1 MERRTDTKVRVNDL
15 KPGNYHYDYTL
26 DGAFF
31 STFEN
36 EDFLDGNVIFNV
48 TLEKTAHDTVFHFDF
63 QGTIKSTCDRCLGE
77 LEVAVEGK
85 QDLLVK
91 FSDTEV
97 SDNEDTVVLPEKATT
112 IDLAQWMYEYVVVAM
127 PMQKLHKEGECDP
140 EVLKYLN
147 TEEEQT
153 EAREEIDP
161 RWEALKQLKN
171 ED

>member
-1 MERRTDTKVRVNDL
+1 MERRTDTEVRVNDL
-15 KPGNYHYDYTL
+15 EPGNYHYDYTL

-36 EDFLDGNVIFNV
+36 EEFLDGNVIFNV

-153 EAREEIDP
+153 EASEEIDP